1 MRILC
6 LQQLLMLQGGGG
18 GGLIGLLPFLIV
30 GAVIWAVVAFMRRG
44 ARKGVIAEGEQLVSE
59 STALMKRY
67 SDAYLIAR
75 ATATIGKVIKGIGIV
90 VAALGVFV
98 AVNNMQA
105 GAQALV
111 IVLLPAFVGALLYC
125 VGVLVA
131 AQGQI
136 LLATLDTAA
145 NSSPF
150 LTNEDKA
157 KAMSL

>member
-6 LQQLLMLQGGGG
+6 LQLLLLQGGSGG
-18 GGLIGLLPFLIV
+18 AFGLLPILIIIAIILAAV
-30 GAVIWAVVAFMRRG
+30 ALIKRGAKPGAVT
-44 ARKGVIAEGEQLVSE
+44 EGDGIVSE

-67 SDAYLIAR
+67 RDAYLVAR
-75 ATATIGKVIKGIGIV
+75 ATATIGRVIKGIGILVGVLGLAV
-90 VAALGVFV
+90 VLQSRSTG
-98 AVNNMQA
+98 A
-105 GAQALV
+105 GLV
-111 IVLLPAFVGALLYC
+111 TLLVPAFVGALPYC

-136 LLATLDTAA
+136 LLATLDTAV